1 MGVNPWQMEQDVLEP
16 RSGFNFKRRVHKLK
30 IMAKGNL
37 LIVDDNKSILS
48 ALEILLSPEFQTVTT
63 LSDPNQ
69 IPSEVRKR
77 DYNLVVLDM
86 NFNAGI
92 NTGNEGIYWLG
103 RIKETNPETSV
114 VMITA
119 YGDVELTVKAL
130 KAGATDFVLKP
141 WDNAK
146 LMATLKSALQ
156 LNLSKMEVSQL
167 KEKEKGLKNE
177 INREQKFI
185 VGSSPQLMHVLNLVR
200 KVAKTDANV
209 LITGE
214 NGTGKELI
222 AQEIHRLS
230 NRSNEILV
238 SVDMG
243 AVTETLF
250 ESELF
255 GHVKGAFTDARESRP
270 GKFEVA
276 DKGSLFLDEIGNLS
290 FHLQAKLLAAIQNRQ
305 ISRIGSNQ
313 TVPVDIRLICATN
326 KNLESMVRDG
336 LFRED
341 LLYRINT
348 IQIEVPPLRERGKDV
363 LVLADFFLQKYASKY
378 NKPGLKI
385 NQQAQEKLLKY
396 SWPGNIRELQHTVE
410 KAVILSEN
418 NILKPE
424 DFFMRP
430 VSSVQN
436 HATETTLEEMEKRMI
451 NRAIEKNNGNLSAA
465 AEQLGITRQTL
476 YNKMKR
482 FGQ

>member
-1 MGVNPWQMEQDVLEP
+1 
-16 RSGFNFKRRVHKLK
+16 
-30 IMAKGNL
+30 MAKGNI

-48 ALEILLSPEFQTVTT
+48 ALEIFLTPEFQTVTT
-63 LSDPNQ
+63 LFDPNQ
-69 IPSEVRKR
+69 IPTELRKKE
-77 DYNLVVLDM
+77 YNLVILDM

-103 RIKETNPETSV
+103 RIKESNPEISV

-130 KAGATDFVLKP
+130 KMGATDFFLKP
-141 WDNAK
+141 WDNNK
-146 LMATLKSALQ
+146 LLATLKSALQ
-156 LNLSKMEVSQL
+156 LNWSKKEVNQL
-167 KEKEKGLKNE
+167 KEKEKGLKTE
-177 INREQKFI
+177 INREQKYI
-185 VGSSPQLMHVLNLVR
+185 VGSSPQLMQMLNMVR

-222 AQEIHRLS
+222 AHEIHRLS
-230 NRSNEILV
+230 ERSQEVMV

-243 AVTETLF
+243 AITETLF

-255 GHVKGAFTDARESRP
+255 GHVKGAFTDARENRP

-326 KNLESMVRDG
+326 KKLESMVHEG

-348 IQIEVPPLRERGKDV
+348 IQIEVPPLRDRGNDV
-363 LVLADFFLQKYASKY
+363 LVLTDFFLKKYSSKY
-378 NKPGLKI
+378 NKPNLKI
-385 NQQAQEKLLKY
+385 NQQAQDKLLKY
-396 SWPGNIRELQHTVE
+396 SWPGNIRELQHTIE
-410 KAVILSEN
+410 KAVILSEGN
-418 NILKPE
+418 VLKAE

-430 VSSVQN
+430 IISGRTGE
-436 HATETTLEEMEKRMI
+436 AELTLEEMEKRMI
-451 NRAIEKNNGNLSAA
+451 NLAIEKNNGNLSAA

-476 YNKMKR
+476 YNKIKKS
-482 FGQ
+482 GQ

>member
-1 MGVNPWQMEQDVLEP
+1 LTSSEQIFTFE
-16 RSGFNFKRRVHKLK
+16 KK
-30 IMAKGNL
+30 MAKGNI

-48 ALEILLSPEFQTVTT
+48 ALEILLTPEFQSVTT

-69 IPSEVRKR
+69 IPTELRKK

-103 RIKETNPETSV
+103 RIRETHPEISV

-130 KAGATDFVLKP
+130 KNGATDFVLKP

-146 LMATLKSALQ
+146 LLATLKSALQ
-156 LNLSKMEVSQL
+156 LNLSKKEVSHL
-167 KEKEKGLKNE
+167 KEKEKGLKQE

-230 NRSNEILV
+230 NRSEEVMV

-243 AVTETLF
+243 AITETLF

-290 FHLQAKLLAAIQNRQ
+290 FHLQAKLLAAIQNRL

-313 TVPVDIRLICATN
+313 TVTIDIRLICATN
-326 KNLESMVRDG
+326 KNLENMVREG

-348 IQIEVPPLRERGKDV
+348 IQIEVPPLRERGNDV
-363 LVLADFFLQKYASKY
+363 LVLAEFFLKKYSSKY
-378 NKPGLKI
+378 NKPNLKI
-385 NQQAQEKLLKY
+385 NQQAQDKLLKY
-396 SWPGNIRELQHTVE
+396 TWPGNIRELQHTIE
-410 KAVILSEN
+410 KAIILSEN

-424 DFFMRP
+424 DFFIRP
-430 VSSVQN
+430 VHSGKGLS
-436 HATETTLEEMEKRMI
+436 AEITLGEMEKRMI
-451 NRAIEKNNGNLSAA
+451 NLAIEKNGGNMSAA
-465 AEQLGITRQTL
+465 ADQLGITRQTL
-476 YNKMKR
+476 YNKMKKSD
-482 FGQ
+482 Q

>member
-1 MGVNPWQMEQDVLEP
+1 
-16 RSGFNFKRRVHKLK
+16 
-30 IMAKGNL
+30 MAKGNV

-48 ALEILLSPEFQTVTT
+48 ALEILLSPEFQSITM

-69 IPSEVRKR
+69 IPTELRKKEF
-77 DYNLVVLDM
+77 NLVILDM

-103 RIKETNPETSV
+103 RIKESNPEISV

-130 KAGATDFVLKP
+130 KMGATDFFLKP
-141 WDNAK
+141 WDNNK
-146 LMATLKSALQ
+146 LLATLKSALQ
-156 LNLSKMEVSQL
+156 LNWSKKEVNQL
-167 KEKEKGLKNE
+167 KEKEKGLKSE
-177 INREQKFI
+177 INREQKYI
-185 VGSSPQLMHVLNLVR
+185 VGSSPQLMQMLNMVR

-230 NRSNEILV
+230 VRSGEILV

-243 AVTETLF
+243 AITETLF

-326 KNLESMVRDG
+326 KNLESMVHDG

-348 IQIEVPPLRERGKDV
+348 IQIEVPPLRERGNDV
-363 LVLADFFLQKYASKY
+363 LVLADFFLKKYSSKY
-378 NKPGLKI
+378 NKPNLKI
-385 NQQAQEKLLKY
+385 NQQAQDKLLKY
-396 SWPGNIRELQHTVE
+396 SWPGNIRELQHTIE
-410 KAVILSEN
+410 KSVILSDN
-418 NILKPE
+418 NVLKPE

-430 VSSVQN
+430 VVSGKN
-436 HATETTLEEMEKRMI
+436 ITPEMTLEEMERRMI
-451 NRAIEKNNGNLSAA
+451 NLAIEKNNGNLSAA

-476 YNKMKR
+476 YNKIKKS
-482 FGQ
+482 GE